1 MRRPLIQNKGTAIVV
16 GGALV
21 AVGMTV
27 LYDAWEGRGGKTPWF
42 LGPLKWW

>member
-1 MRRPLIQNKGTAIVV
+1 MARPLIQSKTASIVV

-21 AVGMTV
+21 VTGMV
-27 LYDAWEGRGGKTPWF
+27 ILYDAWEGRGGKTPWW